1 MTKNQFWRGS
11 IFFSF
16 FSLGQTHQDITYHQ
30 ISPIKMD
37 IKTFFEALDLIQLS
51 RSEEI
56 VDKQCIKEQ

>member
-1 MTKNQFWRGS
+1 MKKFAIAELEDKRGV
-11 IFFSF
+11 
-16 FSLGQTHQDITYHQ
+16 HQDITYHQ